1 MKIRIKLTNQERNA
15 LDRITS
21 KTKTDCWFSLTTDKQ
36 GYDCVYDL
44 EKGYKITLR
53 YACRLLYE
61 ACSWM
66 TISDWEDLGIEVNEI
81 ETYYNILSKLQII

>member
-1 MKIRIKLTNQERNA
+1 MKIRLKLTNQERNT

-44 EKGYKITLR
+44 EKSYKITLQ

-66 TISDWEDLGIEVNEI
+66 TISDWEDLGMEVNEVK
-81 ETYYNILSKLQII
+81 TYYNILSKLQII

>member
-1 MKIRIKLTNQERNA
+1 MKIRLKLTNQERNT

-44 EKGYKITLR
+44 ERGYKITLR

-66 TISDWEDLGIEVNEI
+66 TISDWEDLGVEVMEVEI
-81 ETYYNILSKLQII
+81 YHNILSKLQII

>member
-1 MKIRIKLTNQERNA
+1 MKIRLKLTDNERNI
-15 LDRITS
+15 LDKITA
-21 KTKTDCWFSLTTDKQ
+21 KTKIDCWFSLSTDKE
-36 GYDCVYDL
+36 GYDYVYDL

-66 TISDWEDLGIEVNEI
+66 TLPDWEDLGVEMMEL
-81 ETYYNILSKLQII
+81 ETYYSILSKLQII

>member
-1 MKIRIKLTNQERNA
+1 MKIRVKLTNQEKNT

-36 GYDCVYDL
+36 GYDCVHDL

-66 TISDWEDLGIEVNEI
+66 TISDWEDLGVEMNEV

>member
-1 MKIRIKLTNQERNA
+1 MKIRLKLTNQERNI

-21 KTKTDCWFSLTTDKQ
+21 KTKTDCWFSLITDKQ

-44 EKGYKITLR
+44 EKGYKITLH

-66 TISDWEDLGIEVNEI
+66 TISDWEDLGVEVNEI